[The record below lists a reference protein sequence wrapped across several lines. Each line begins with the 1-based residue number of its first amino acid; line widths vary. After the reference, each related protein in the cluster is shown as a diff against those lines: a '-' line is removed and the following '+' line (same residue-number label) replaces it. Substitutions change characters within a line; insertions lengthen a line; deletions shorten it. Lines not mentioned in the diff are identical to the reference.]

1 MSVRQR
7 TFIEQHGSW
16 CAPRRL
22 DRRDI
27 DFCHVHHCAESAS
40 RFFTVNGQ
48 RLGQHAWRDLPGDA
62 PPILAPAACA
72 LFTAIADDRVPVAVS
87 ITLIFRGDL
96 ERERLVVLEHRAAI
110 ETGAGDSGH
119 GELHGQHIGLFA
131 AWIVAGCMVDG
142 SDPAVY
148 KSLGVKGCGVL
159 CILGGTKGKSSSWQP
174 PPVSVWVAYPAPPL

>member
-1 MSVRQR
+1 MGHGGRRAAWIAATSIFVMS
-7 TFIEQHGSW
+7 II
-16 CAPRRL
+16 APKARR
-22 DRRDI
+22 
-27 DFCHVHHCAESAS
+27 ASSPPMASAS
-40 RFFTVNGQ
+40 VNTRSVTCQ
-48 RLGQHAWRDLPGDA
+48 GDA
-62 PPILAPAACA
+62 PPILAAAACA

-96 ERERLVVLEHRAAI
+96 ERESLVVLEHRAAI

-159 CILGGTKGKSSSWQP
+159 CILGGTEGKSSS
-174 PPVSVWVAYPAPPL
+174 